1 MLQPFACSGQAD
13 LRTPQRFFSAALQNL
28 SQQTGL
34 HSAEAAEGYIRSAKA
49 YSRAGEEIRMAVTG
63 KIDFAHQ
70 NIPWK

>member
-1 MLQPFACSGQAD
+1 LPAAGK
-13 LRTPQRFFSAALQNL
+13 RTCEHRRDFFLLQNL